1 MYVPQSQVT
10 DGLTELAGGIIP
22 LVWVVRT
29 AGNPLALRTV
39 VEREMRAVDA
49 TLPVTHQRTVDE
61 VISQSLARQ
70 NFNTLLLTLFAAIA
84 LLLAAIGI
92 YGLISYGVEQRTQEI
107 GIRVAL
113 GAARGDVLRM
123 IVWQGA
129 KLAAIG
135 VAAGLAAAFGLTRL
149 LTKLLFGVKAA
160 DPMTFA
166 GVAVAI
172 GLVAL
177 AASYVP
183 ALRAAAV
190 DPSQALRHD

>member
-1 MYVPQSQVT
+1 MYVPLSQVT
-10 DGLTELAGGIIP
+10 NGVTELSTGIVP
-22 LVWVVRT
+22 LAWVVRT
-29 AGNPLALRTV
+29 AGDPLALRNA
-39 VEREMRAVDA
+39 VEREMRTVDA
-49 TLPVTHQRTVDE
+49 ALPVGHLRTVDE
-61 VISQSLARQ
+61 IVSQSLARQ

-92 YGLISYGVEQRTQEI
+92 YGLISYGVEQRMQEI

-113 GAARGDVLRM
+113 GAARSDVLRM
-123 IVWQGA
+123 IVMQGV

-135 VAAGLAAAFGLTRL
+135 VAAGLAAAFGLTRFLASL
-149 LTKLLFGVKAA
+149 LYGVKAA
-160 DPMTFA
+160 DPITFA

-177 AASYVP
+177 TASYIP

-190 DPSQALRHD
+190 DPNQALRHE

>member
-1 MYVPQSQVT
+1 MYVPQSQMPN
-10 DGLTELAGGIIP
+10 GLTELAGGIIP
-22 LVWVVRT
+22 LAWVVRT
-29 AGNPLALRTV
+29 AGDPLAFRAT

-49 TLPVTHQRTVDE
+49 ALPVGHLRTVDE
-61 VISQSLARQ
+61 VISQSLARE

-92 YGLISYGVEQRTQEI
+92 YGLISYGVEQRMQEI

-123 IVWQGA
+123 IVMQGA
-129 KLAAIG
+129 RLAAIG
-135 VAAGLAAAFGLTRL
+135 VAAGLAAAFLLTRL
-149 LTKLLFGVKAA
+149 LASLLYGVKAA

-166 GVAVAI
+166 GVAAAI

-177 AASYVP
+177 TASYIP

-190 DPSQALRHD
+190 DPNQALRHE